1 MRPGKRLTARE
12 AAEDIC
18 YLINELG
25 CNVRIRTKFDCY
37 IYPLGYKMSKSGTT
51 RIPGR
56 SDIIQSNKVE
66 PWFICKG
73 EIVVSFNSCF
83 PYIEIQDVYGRWH
96 GNFIDIYHDK
106 GNTPTFDVMVRWEK
120 DLNVLMLYKK
130 PSIVQPGHLHSYWD
144 NLDGSRK
151 LGVVTHITYDDSK
164 EDHLTIHTLEL
175 EKGGYSIEKHSYS
188 KNTEHIDLENYFV
201 LLKHNNTHIEL

>member
-25 CNVRIRTKFDCY
+25 CSVRIKTKFDCY
-37 IYPLGYKMSKSGTT
+37 IYPLSYKMSKSGTT
-51 RIPGR
+51 IIPGR

-106 GNTPTFDVMVRWEK
+106 GNTPTFDVMIRWGE
-120 DLNVLMLYKK
+120 DLNILMLYKK
-130 PSIVQPGHLHSYWD
+130 PSIVQPGYLYSYRD
-144 NLDGSRK
+144 SIEGLDR
-151 LGVVTHITYDDSK
+151 LGVVTHITLDDSK
-164 EDHLTIHTLEL
+164 EDHLIIHTLGSDKVEDSM
-175 EKGGYSIEKHSYS
+175 EEHSYS
-188 KNTEHIDLENYFV
+188 KNTEHIDSENYFV

>member
-25 CNVRIRTKFDCY
+25 CNVRIRTKVDCY

-106 GNTPTFDVMVRWEK
+106 GNTPTFDVMIRWGE
-120 DLNVLMLYKK
+120 DLNTLMLYKK
-130 PSIVQPGHLHSYWD
+130 PSIVQPGYLYSYRD
-144 NLDGSRK
+144 SIEGLDR
-151 LGVVTHITYDDSK
+151 LGVVTHITLDDSR
-164 EDHLTIHTLEL
+164 EDHLIIHTLGSDKVEDSM
-175 EKGGYSIEKHSYS
+175 EEHSYS
-188 KNTEHIDLENYFV
+188 KNTEHIDSENYFV

>member
-1 MRPGKRLTARE
+1 MRPSKRLTARE

-25 CNVRIRTKFDCY
+25 CNVRIRTNLDCY
-37 IYPLGYKMSKSGTT
+37 IYPLGYKMSKSGTI

-56 SDIIQSNKVE
+56 SDFIQSNKVE

-73 EIVVSFNSCF
+73 DIVVSFNSCF

-106 GNTPTFDVMVRWEK
+106 GNTPTFDVMIRWEE
-120 DLNVLMLYKK
+120 DINTLMLYKK
-130 PSIVQPGHLHSYWD
+130 PSIVQPGHLHSYFD
-144 NLDGSRK
+144 NLNGSRK

-175 EKGGYSIEKHSYS
+175 EKGGYSIEEHSYS
-188 KNTEHIDLENYFV
+188 NITEYIDLENYFV

>member
-25 CNVRIRTKFDCY
+25 CNVRIKTKFDCY
-37 IYPLGYKMSKSGTT
+37 IYPLGYKMSK
-51 RIPGR
+51 
-56 SDIIQSNKVE
+56 
-66 PWFICKG
+66 
-73 EIVVSFNSCF
+73 IVVSFNSCF

-106 GNTPTFDVMVRWEK
+106 GNTPTFDVMIRWGK
-120 DLNVLMLYKK
+120 DLNTLMLYKK

-144 NLDGSRK
+144 NLNGSRK
-151 LGVVTHITYDDSK
+151 LGVVAHITYDDSK
-164 EDHLTIHTLEL
+164 EDHLTIHTLDL
-175 EKGGYSIEKHSYS
+175 EKEGYSMEEHSYS

>member
-25 CNVRIRTKFDCY
+25 CNVRIRTKSDCY

-51 RIPGR
+51 RIPDR
-56 SDIIQSNKVE
+56 SDFIQSNKVE

-106 GNTPTFDVMVRWEK
+106 GNTPTFDVMIRWQE
-120 DLNVLMLYKK
+120 DLSILKLYKK
-130 PSIVQPGHLHSYWD
+130 PSQVQPGDIHSHYHSSGGCNIFGIVNFITTIKRDDKFIINVITSD
-144 NLDGSRK
+144 NNMDG
-151 LGVVTHITYDDSK
+151 VFEYEH
-164 EDHLTIHTLEL
+164 
-175 EKGGYSIEKHSYS
+175 S
-188 KNTEHIDLENYFV
+188 KNTKDIESENYFV

>member
-25 CNVRIRTKFDCY
+25 CNVRIRTKVDCY

-106 GNTPTFDVMVRWEK
+106 GNTPTFDVMIRWGK
-120 DLNVLMLYKK
+120 DLNTLMLYKK
-130 PSIVQPGHLHSYWD
+130 PSIVQPGYLYSYRD
-144 NLDGSRK
+144 SIEGLDR
-151 LGVVTHITYDDSK
+151 LGVVTHITLDDSR
-164 EDHLTIHTLEL
+164 EDHLIIHTLGSDKVEDSM
-175 EKGGYSIEKHSYS
+175 EEHSYS
-188 KNTEHIDLENYFV
+188 KNTEHIDSENYFV

>member
-1 MRPGKRLTARE
+1 MRPNKRLTARE
-12 AAEDIC
+12 AADDIC

-25 CNVRIRTKFDCY
+25 CNVRIRTKLDCY

-56 SDIIQSNKVE
+56 NDFIRSNKVE

-73 EIVVSFNSCF
+73 DIVVSFNSCF

-96 GNFIDIYHDK
+96 GNFIDIYHGR
-106 GNTPTFDVMVRWEK
+106 GNTPTFDLMVRWEE
-120 DLNVLMLYKK
+120 DLNTLMLYKK

-144 NLDGSRK
+144 NLSGSRK
-151 LGVVTHITYDDSK
+151 LGMVTNITYDDSK
-164 EDHLTIHTLEL
+164 EDHLTIHTLAL
-175 EKGGYSIEKHSYS
+175 EKGGYSIEEHSYS
-188 KNTEHIDLENYFV
+188 NTTEHIDLENYFV

>member
-37 IYPLGYKMSKSGTT
+37 IYPLSYKMSKSGTT
-51 RIPGR
+51 RIPGS

-106 GNTPTFDVMVRWEK
+106 GNTPTFDVMIRWEE
-120 DLNVLMLYKK
+120 DLNTLMLYKK
-130 PSIVQPGHLHSYWD
+130 PSMVQPGHFHSYWD
-144 NLDGSRK
+144 NLNGPRK
-151 LGVVTHITYDDSK
+151 LGVVTDITYDESK
-164 EDHLTIHTLEL
+164 RDHLTIHTLGL
-175 EKGGYSIEKHSYS
+175 EKEEYSIEEHRYS
-188 KNTEHIDLENYFV
+188 NATEQIDLENYFV

>member
-25 CNVRIRTKFDCY
+25 CNVRIRTKVDCY

-106 GNTPTFDVMVRWEK
+106 GNTPTFDVMIRWGK
-120 DLNVLMLYKK
+120 DLNTLMLYKK
-130 PSIVQPGHLHSYWD
+130 PSIVQPGYLYSYRD
-144 NLDGSRK
+144 SIEGLDR

-175 EKGGYSIEKHSYS
+175 EKGGYSIEEHSYS

>member
-1 MRPGKRLTARE
+1 MRPSKRLTARE
-12 AAEDIC
+12 AAENIC

-25 CNVRIRTKFDCY
+25 CNVRIRTKLDCY

-96 GNFIDIYHDK
+96 GDFIDIYHDK
-106 GNTPTFDVMVRWEK
+106 GNTPTFDVMIRVK
-120 DLNVLMLYKK
+120 PSINMIKLYKK
-130 PSIVQPGHLHSYWD
+130 PSQVQPGDLYHHHLEGFDIFGIVS
-144 NLDGSRK
+144 
-151 LGVVTHITYDDSK
+151 HITITDK
-164 EDHLTIHTLEL
+164 VEEKFTIHTLISDKNNMEGVF
-175 EKGGYSIEKHSYS
+175 EHEYS
-188 KNTEHIDLENYFV
+188 KNTKNIDSENYFV

>member
-18 YLINELG
+18 YLINKLG
-25 CNVRIRTKFDCY
+25 CNIRIKTKFDCY
-37 IYPLGYKMSKSGTT
+37 IYPLSYKMNKSGTT

-83 PYIEIQDVYGRWH
+83 PYIEIQDVYGSWH

-120 DLNVLMLYKK
+120 DLNTLMLYKK
-130 PSIVQPGHLHSYWD
+130 PSIVQPGYLYSYRD
-144 NLDGSRK
+144 SIEGLDR
-151 LGVVTHITYDDSK
+151 LGVVTHITLDDSR
-164 EDHLTIHTLEL
+164 EDYLIIHTLGSDKVEDSMK
-175 EKGGYSIEKHSYS
+175 EHSYS
-188 KNTEHIDLENYFV
+188 KNTEQIDSENYFV